1 MAAVNNARRAREGS
15 FGFLVQALARKIDA
29 IMKEKLADHSVDTKI
44 FANLMMLA
52 EEDGINQRQLGKKL
66 NIPEYYTS
74 RSVDALEKAGYAERR
89 PDPTSRRSILIFI
102 TKVGKDKVTELRNT
116 VQETNKR
123 VLSGLTKVEQR
134 EFIRLLQKA
143 NGIDPL
149 TSGKN

>member
-1 MAAVNNARRAREGS
+1 MVEAKRAQQAREGS

-29 IMKEKLADHSVDTKI
+29 LMKEQLSDYDVDIKI

-89 PDPTSRRSILIFI
+89 PDPNSRRSILIFL
-102 TKVGKDKVTELRNT
+102 TKAGKDKVAKLPHAVR
-116 VQETNKR
+116 ETNKR
-123 VLSGLTKVEQR
+123 AMEGLTKVEQR

-143 NGIDPL
+143 TGIDPL
-149 TSGKN
+149 ASGKN